1 MHYAAHGGHFDIVVK
16 LMNAGADVNAKN
28 KVSLKR
34 RITFGFC

>member
-1 MHYAAHGGHFDIVVK
+1 MHDAAREGHFDIVVE
-16 LMNAGADVNAKN
+16 LLNAGADVNAKN